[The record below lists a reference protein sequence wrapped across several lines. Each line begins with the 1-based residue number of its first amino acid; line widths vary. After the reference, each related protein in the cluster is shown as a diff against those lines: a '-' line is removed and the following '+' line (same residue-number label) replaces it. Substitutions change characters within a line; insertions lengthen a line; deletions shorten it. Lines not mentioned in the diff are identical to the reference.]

1 MIRAAHRGRQEA
13 VRPQSP
19 GVDWPEPKPGQG
31 LGVSRG
37 VYGRAEDVDYGKK
50 DMAPVG
56 WEKHRSGQGHGGGPT
71 ALPPAGGWGR
81 WLAGEG
87 LQRVPCS
94 LGQPHSDC
102 HIVEEFY

>member
-87 LQRVPCS
+87 LQRPQDCLVP
-94 LGQPHSDC
+94 LPGQ
-102 HIVEEFY
+102 